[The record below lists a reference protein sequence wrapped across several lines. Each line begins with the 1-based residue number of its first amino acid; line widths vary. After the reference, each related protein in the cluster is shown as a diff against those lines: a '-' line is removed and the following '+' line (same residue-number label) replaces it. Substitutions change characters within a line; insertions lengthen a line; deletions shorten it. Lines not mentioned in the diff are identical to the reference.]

1 MDRTAVI
8 EQLEALTTEYGNGY
22 ARIAEESRAAIL
34 QNLKPGEKAPAE
46 GRILGDEYKAKFEG
60 FAAGCLE
67 KANAII
73 DEAAAGLYDDLAKPD
88 PDAVSVLQLMQ
99 MQDHVSPMA
108 LDAAFKKYGGNF
120 NTFKALD
127 TVARKNRISHGYK
140 HEVDENAKF
149 LESAKHNI
157 GSIFNAYDAINN
169 GYNKAGA
176 AFAIHFIKNGG
187 F

>member
-1 MDRTAVI
+1 MDRAGI
-8 EQLEALTTEYGNGY
+8 MEQLEAVVNEYGNGY
-22 ARIAEESRAAIL
+22 ARIAEESRAAAL
-34 QNLKPGEKAPAE
+34 RNLKPGEKAPAE
-46 GRILGDEYKAKFEG
+46 GRILGAEYKAQFKG

-99 MQDHVSPMA
+99 MQEHVSPMA

-120 NTFKALD
+120 NAFKALD
-127 TVARKNRISHGYK
+127 TVARKNGIPHTYT

-149 LESAKHNI
+149 LESAKYNI

-176 AFAIHFIKNGG
+176 AFTIHFIKNGG